1 MIKKYLEKLCRSLQA
16 RLHSSEVLLVWC
28 SYTSAPRVYY
38 KNKKFA
44 VQYNK
49 LSREQRTVLS
59 WEGVSEAALGLLD
72 EEVDLLR
79 YRPNSCG
86 YAVYVPS
93 DYES

>member
-1 MIKKYLEKLCRSLQA
+1 MIKKYLEKLCRTLQA
-16 RLHSSEVLLVWC
+16 RLHPNEILLVWC
-28 SYTSAPRVYY
+28 AYTSAPRVYY
-38 KNKKFA
+38 KSKTFA
-44 VQYNK
+44 VQYNR

-59 WEGVSEAALGLLD
+59 WGGASEDALGLLD